1 MRTATLP
8 TCAPEPP
15 SLSPEEV
22 ADSIASLV
30 ETYRRPDPAGVCVCD
45 GFGVRIVVERGAL
58 EVHDGV
64 GPHRRT
70 RRYDRAT
77 HGLRRLVIL
86 NAAGIVSLDAL
97 AWCSSLGIGV
107 LVLGPDGT
115 ASLASTPKVT
125 DDARLRRTQ
134 ALAPLEPYGVDIA
147 RWLIARKV
155 GGQARVLIR
164 HFGDEDTAGTI
175 GELVL
180 AIEEAGTIDEVRQ
193 LEASAASLYFG
204 SWAGRPET
212 APHFAPADRRRIPP
226 HWTRY
231 EGRRSVLA
239 SSASN
244 RKAERPVNALLNY
257 CYALVEAEAVL
268 ACQAV
273 GLDPGLGIVHA
284 DMRGRC
290 SLALD
295 LMEAVRPAVEAVVLR
310 LVAEHTFRK
319 ADFVETSDGHVRLR
333 APLTHTLAGT
343 LPEWREGLAPVAEH
357 VAHVLGSVMAGKYQS
372 VTPLTGRNVRD
383 AQAVVKARKAAARQ
397 AARSTIARQQ
407 PASEAVALSLW
418 SCPGCGGAVTNS
430 RHVRCETCIAA
441 DPAQSP
447 EIRGR
452 RGAAIAARKRALT
465 AWERANPGTVH
476 DPEMFRRDILPR
488 LATVK
493 LSEIVEAIGCSK
505 ASASDVRRGKRTP
518 HVSTWPALAELEG
531 VKLTARPADTD
542 AVELTR

>member
-1 MRTATLP
+1 
-8 TCAPEPP
+8 
-15 SLSPEEV
+15 V
-22 ADSIASLV
+22 ADSTASLA
-30 ETYRRPDPAGVCVCD
+30 ETYRRPDIGGVCVVD
-45 GFGVRIVVERGAL
+45 GFGVHIVVERGAL

-64 GPHRRT
+64 GQHRRT

-77 HGLRRLVIL
+77 HSLSRVVVL
-86 NAAGIVSLDAL
+86 NASGIVSLDAL

-107 LVLGPDGT
+107 LILGLDGT

-125 DDARLRRTQ
+125 DDARLRRAQ
-134 ALAPLEPYGVDIA
+134 ALAPLEPYGIEIA
-147 RWLIARKV
+147 RWLVARKV
-155 GGQARVLIR
+155 GGQGRVLIR
-164 HFGDEDTAGTI
+164 HFRDEDTAGTI

-193 LEASAASLYFG
+193 IEASAASLYFG
-204 SWAGRPET
+204 SWVGKPET
-212 APHFAPADRRRIPP
+212 APHFAPADLRRIPP

-284 DMRGRC
+284 DTRGRC

-295 LMEAVRPAVEAVVLR
+295 IMEAVRPAVEAFVLR
-310 LVAEHTFRK
+310 LVAERTFRK
-319 ADFVETSDGHVRLR
+319 LDFVETSDGHVRLR

-357 VAHVLGSVMAGKYQS
+357 VASLLGSVMAGKYHA
-372 VTPLTGRNVRD
+372 VTPLTGSNVRD

-407 PASEAVALSLW
+407 PASEPVALPLW
-418 SCPGCGGAVTNS
+418 TCPGCGGPVTNH

-441 DPAQSP
+441 DPAQAP
-447 EIRGR
+447 EVRGR
-452 RGAAIAARKRALT
+452 RGAAIAARKRAL
-465 AWERANPGTVH
+465 AEWEQANPGTVH
-476 DPEMFRRDILPR
+476 DPEIFRRDILR
-488 LATVK
+488 GLATVK
-493 LSEIVEAIGCSK
+493 LSEITATTGLSK
-505 ASASDVRRGKRTP
+505 SSASQVRAGKWTP
-518 HVSTWPALAELEG
+518 HVSTWPALAELAG
-531 VKLTARPADTD
+531 VKLDGCG
-542 AVELTR
+542 